1 LQVYF
6 DITIGGD
13 PAGRIVMGLY
23 GDVVPKV
30 RAETP
35 HHHRAFDRGLQAVCL
50 VGL

>member
-1 LQVYF
+1 MMTRRLTPGPPWFQVYF

-30 RAETP
+30 RTKTASL
-35 HHHRAFDRGLQAVCL
+35 HHCI
-50 VGL
+50 